1 LDNVILKVKPDLK
14 FKDVAGLEKAK
25 EALREAIILPLQ
37 FPKMYEEMKIDP
49 HKGILMYGPP
59 GTGKS

>member
-1 LDNVILKVKPDLK
+1 LK

-25 EALREAIILPLQ
+25 EALREAIILPIQ
-37 FPKMYEEMKIDP
+37 FPKMYEDMKIDP